1 MGFVR
6 DLTGKTAV
14 NAAKKGGEAQVGQAE
29 LALQALQGAKSEGM
43 GFLQPFQQLGQQGLD
58 QANFLTDSQAQFDF
72 LQNNPLF
79 QMGLDNANTQTNQ
92 MAAAR
97 GRLSA
102 GDTLQQLNNN
112 ALLTAAPLIGQQKQS
127 IQDLLSRGF
136 NTGQA
141 QANVALGAGSQI
153 ADAQNNIG
161 NAMAGNLTGQAN
173 ARGSSANNIFGM
185 VGNAASNP
193 AVQNLAK
200 SIFSDPRLKEN
211 IEHIGVSNGF
221 NLYSWDWNEA
231 ANKLDLRGSS
241 TGVMADEV
249 NRQQPDAITIKDG
262 YMQVDYAKIG
272 VVH

>member
-14 NAAKKGGEAQVGQAE
+14 DAAKKGGEAQVGQAE

-161 NAMAGNLTGQAN
+161 NAIAGNVTGQAN

-193 AVQNLAK
+193 SVQAAAGA
-200 SIFSDPRLKEN
+200 IFSDPRLKEN
-211 IEHIGVSNGF
+211 IEHIGASNGF
-221 NLYSWDWNEA
+221 NLYSWDWNEVA
-231 ANKLDLRGSS
+231 SKLDLRGSS